1 MRPYL
6 AIIKDSFREAFAS
19 KVLWVLLALIT
30 LLLIALAPL
39 GIGVTPTTEFTWG
52 DIVDG
57 PELVGKMRQSQLA
70 AANSPGKRIWSKI
83 DEPTRQKLR
92 EFGDIRRETTRGD
105 RQNREDRR
113 EDRGDFLK
121 GMEELRTALNSVV
134 HLPDLY
140 DESAWQGARLPGEA
154 KDLLA
159 RPRKELSKAET
170 GRLNRLLVESAYPAH
185 FRRRSAQSVS
195 LTYATFD
202 ATGPLPFSKD
212 QVETFLK
219 TWVLPTMMSTV
230 VGIIGIIAA
239 IVVTS
244 SIIPQMFDP
253 GAITLLLSK
262 PINRSLLF
270 VSKFIGGC
278 AFILLN
284 VGYLIGGLWL
294 IAGVRFGI
302 WNHGMLWCIPIFL
315 FMFLIYYAVSALSG
329 VIWKSAI
336 VSVVMTVI
344 FWFLC
349 FATGAIKQVTQ
360 AVMLDQRRIVKLA
373 EAEGS
378 LLAVTEQG
386 TVQIWDPER
395 RDWQVVAEASD
406 RGGVP
411 TIEGPIFH
419 PRTRQMLFGQGFRN
433 PFGLG
438 GQRITLRIG
447 RERDGWALRDGP
459 PLPADTATF
468 LVENDG
474 KVLAI
479 AADDIYRL
487 RGEPAPNT
495 EAIKVLGIRL
505 PFGGGGEFQPVL
517 ADGDLTF
524 HDPIAAAADAREP
537 RLVVVAANEV
547 FLLKRADDG
556 KHAVAARH
564 VLTGDENDGAAVAI
578 AGKFVLIAREDGKL
592 WLLGSND
599 LTVVKELSLEKYTQP
614 RFAAASPDG
623 SRFAV
628 LFQNHV
634 LWLIDG
640 QTGAARKAP
649 VSGQGDISGFTFTE
663 DRLLVADQVNR
674 VSEYQ
679 LAELRWEKSRRPS
692 MTRSEMAYYYA
703 ILPIYTV
710 FPKPGELDNTVHYAL
725 TGKRTTDLGMF
736 QGAVAQRREDLH
748 PWRPVINGFA
758 FVAVMMLVAC
768 VYIERSEF

>member
-1 MRPYL
+1 M
-6 AIIKDSFREAFAS
+6 
-19 KVLWVLLALIT
+19 
-30 LLLIALAPL
+30 
-39 GIGVTPTTEFTWG
+39 
-52 DIVDG
+52 
-57 PELVGKMRQSQLA
+57 
-70 AANSPGKRIWSKI
+70 
-83 DEPTRQKLR
+83 
-92 EFGDIRRETTRGD
+92 
-105 RQNREDRR
+105 
-113 EDRGDFLK
+113 
-121 GMEELRTALNSVV
+121 
-134 HLPDLY
+134 PDLY
-140 DESAWQGARLPGEA
+140 EEAAWQGAPLPREA
-154 KDLLA
+154 RDLLA
-159 RPRKELSKAET
+159 RPRKKLSKAEA

-195 LTYATFD
+195 LNYMGLD
-202 ATGPLPFSKD
+202 ASGPLPFSKD

-253 GAITLLLSK
+253 GAISLLLSK

-284 VGYLIGGLWL
+284 VSYLIGGLWL

-329 VIWKSAI
+329 VVWKSAI

-349 FATGAIKQVTQ
+349 FATGMIKQVTQ
-360 AVMLDQRRIVKLA
+360 ALMLDQRRIVKLA
-373 EAEGS
+373 VAEDS
-378 LLAVTEQG
+378 LLAVTEEG
-386 TVQIWDPER
+386 TVQLWDPER
-395 RDWQVVAEASD
+395 RDWQVVAEARD
-406 RGGVP
+406 RGGIP
-411 TIEGPIFH
+411 TIEGPIYH
-419 PRTRQMLFGQGFRN
+419 PRTRQMLFGQGSRN
-433 PFGLG
+433 PFGFGG
-438 GQRITLRIG
+438 GQRITLRLG

-459 PLPADTATF
+459 PLPGDTATF

-474 KVLAI
+474 KVLAV
-479 AADDIYRL
+479 AADNIYRL
-487 RGEPAPNT
+487 RGEPAPSG
-495 EAIKVLGIRL
+495 EPVKVLGIRL

-517 ADGDLTF
+517 ADEMLDF
-524 HDPIAAAADAREP
+524 HDPIAAAADPHEP

-547 FLLKRADDG
+547 FLLTRSADG
-556 KHAVAARH
+556 KYVVAANH
-564 VLTGDENDGAAVAI
+564 ALEGDENDGAAVAI
-578 AGKFVLIAREDGKL
+578 AGKFVLVAREDGKL
-592 WLLGSND
+592 WLLNSSD
-599 LTVVKELSLEKYTQP
+599 LAVVKELSLEKYTQP
-614 RFAAASPDG
+614 RFVAASPDG

-628 LFQNHV
+628 LFQNHI

-640 QTGAARKAP
+640 KTGDARKAP
-649 VSGQGDISGFTFTE
+649 VSGQGDISGFAFAD

-674 VSEYQ
+674 VSEYR
-679 LAELRWEKSRRPS
+679 LADLGREKSSRPS

-748 PWRPVINGFA
+748 PWRPVINGLA
-758 FVAVMMLVAC
+758 FVAVMLVVAC

>member
-30 LLLIALAPL
+30 LLHIFLAPL
-39 GIGVTPTTEFTWG
+39 GIGVTPTTDFSWG

-57 PELVGKMRQSQLA
+57 PELVGKMRQAELA
-70 AANSPGKRIWSKI
+70 AANSPGKRLWSKI
-83 DEPTRQKLR
+83 DKPTREKLR
-92 EFGDIRRETTRGD
+92 EFADIRRDNAREN
-105 RQNREDRR
+105 RQEGDRR
-113 EDRGDFLK
+113 EERGDFLK
-121 GMEELRTALNSVV
+121 GMEELRTALNTLV
-134 HLPDLY
+134 HMPDLY
-140 DESAWQGARLPGEA
+140 DEAAWQDTKLPREA

-159 RPRKELSKAET
+159 RPRQELSKVEM
-170 GRLNRLLVESAYPAH
+170 GRLNRLLVESSYPTH

-195 LTYATFD
+195 LNYLGFD
-202 ATGPLPFSKD
+202 ASGPLPFSKD

-284 VGYLIGGLWL
+284 VSYLICGLWL

-329 VIWKSAI
+329 VVWKSAI

-349 FATGAIKQVTQ
+349 FATGTIKQITQ
-360 AVMLDQRRIVKLA
+360 ALMLDQRRIVKIA

-378 LLAVTEQG
+378 LLAVTEEG
-386 TVQIWDPER
+386 TVQLWDPDR
-395 RDWQVVAEASD
+395 RDWQVVAEAAD

-411 TIEGPIFH
+411 TIEGPIYH
-419 PRTRQMLFGQGFRN
+419 PRTGQMLFGQGFRN
-433 PFGLG
+433 PFGFG

-468 LVENDG
+468 LIENDG

-479 AADDIYRL
+479 AADDVYRL

-505 PFGGGGEFQPVL
+505 PFGGGSQFHPVL
-517 ADGDLTF
+517 ADGTLDF
-524 HDPIAAAADAREP
+524 HDPIAAAADPREP

-547 FLLKRADDG
+547 FLLARGEDG
-556 KHAVAARH
+556 KYAVAARQT
-564 VLTGDENDGAAVAI
+564 LPGDENDGSAVAI
-578 AGKFVLIAREDGKL
+578 AGKFVLVAREDGKS
-592 WLLGSND
+592 WLLNSSD
-599 LTVVKELSLEKYTQP
+599 LGVVKELSPEKHTQP

-623 SRFAV
+623 SQFAV
-628 LFQNHV
+628 LFQNHI

-640 QTGAARKAP
+640 KTGALRRAP
-649 VSGQGDISGFTFTE
+649 VSGQGDISGFAFTS

-674 VSEYQ
+674 VSEYG
-679 LAELRWEKSRRPS
+679 LAELTREKSMRP
-692 MTRSEMAYYYA
+692 A
-703 ILPIYTV
+703 
-710 FPKPGELDNTVHYAL
+710 
-725 TGKRTTDLGMF
+725 
-736 QGAVAQRREDLH
+736 
-748 PWRPVINGFA
+748 
-758 FVAVMMLVAC
+758 
-768 VYIERSEF
+768 